1 MFEKVLEIITRL
13 FSGKTYLETRVE
25 KKGSSILW
33 LQQVYW
39 YST

>member
-25 KKGSSILW
+25 KKEPSIL
-33 LQQVYW
+33 
-39 YST
+39 